1 VNVSAKAPLPYRLL
15 LLLLPPRFRR
25 DFGADLEAVL
35 VERLRDAR
43 SAPARG
49 WIWMIA
55 VVDVLTSAP
64 AELAY
69 ALRLRRTGEAPGS
82 NNGMD
87 HLKRDLRFALRS
99 LARRPGFTAIA
110 IIAVALGIGANTT
123 IFSIADRMLF
133 RLPPYDDAERLV
145 VVWEENP
152 AQGAR
157 YNEVAPLSIGPI
169 RDRVR
174 GFEQLAVYAYRSV
187 TVRGG
192 GEPERLTG
200 LVIDAK
206 LLPMI
211 GIEPALGRNFTEAE
225 DIFGAPN
232 VALISHRLWQRRFDG
247 DPDIIGRTI
256 ELTVSHTIIGVMPAD
271 FHFAVASDV
280 WLPVGQMLAP
290 TDWLSDSHILRTLA
304 KLSAGVSVE
313 RARAELNAVAASLE
327 TEHPRSRAGWRFSVH
342 RINDGMFQAPVKP
355 MALLLLGAVGFV
367 LLIVCAD
374 VANLLLA
381 RGAGRTRELAI
392 RIALGVGRA
401 RLVRQLLTESL
412 LLALA
417 GGAAGTLLAVWA
429 LDLIRSAI
437 PASILE
443 FNPRVADL
451 GIDPRVLGYTAAITV
466 ATGLLFGLLP
476 SLRVSR
482 PNLADSLKEGDRTST
497 AGGGEHRLRA
507 VLVGLQAALAIVLVT
522 GGAML
527 MRSFL
532 AQQSANPGLRSENL
546 LTMQVQPRDVATY
559 DDRSAPSDTIE
570 ARLMRFHRAVLERIA
585 ALPEVDEVAL
595 TSAFPLSGED
605 SWRMQFEVPGQ
616 PTPVGE
622 PPLVSMN
629 AITPGYFALIGV
641 PLRAGR
647 AFGGMDREGALP
659 VAIVSESFARTY
671 LPGEDPIG
679 HRVRPLGGE
688 PREII
693 GVVADVQDW
702 RAASRSTEM
711 VYWPLQQFVMR
722 SVFIVVRTRGEPAAA
737 VPAIR
742 RAVYAVDAGQPV
754 FSIRTMRDV
763 LDVATFDQ
771 RMISASM
778 AVFALVALLLAAVGV
793 YGVMAYA
800 VSQRTPELA
809 IRIALGARPATV
821 IRQISVQGMRPVVI
835 GLAFGVVGAYVVA
848 RMLSRILWAGAG
860 LEATSLAVAAIIL
873 TLAALAAVA
882 LPAWRATRVDPVV
895 ALRVE

>member
-1 VNVSAKAPLPYRLL
+1 
-15 LLLLPPRFRR
+15 
-25 DFGADLEAVL
+25 
-35 VERLRDAR
+35 
-43 SAPARG
+43 
-49 WIWMIA
+49 
-55 VVDVLTSAP
+55 
-64 AELAY
+64 
-69 ALRLRRTGEAPGS
+69 
-82 NNGMD
+82 
-87 HLKRDLRFALRS
+87 
-99 LARRPGFTAIA
+99 
-110 IIAVALGIGANTT
+110 
-123 IFSIADRMLF
+123 
-133 RLPPYDDAERLV
+133 
-145 VVWEENP
+145 
-152 AQGAR
+152 
-157 YNEVAPLSIGPI
+157 
-169 RDRVR
+169 
-174 GFEQLAVYAYRSV
+174 
-187 TVRGG
+187 
-192 GEPERLTG
+192 
-200 LVIDAK
+200 
-206 LLPMI
+206 
-211 GIEPALGRNFTEAE
+211 
-225 DIFGAPN
+225 
-232 VALISHRLWQRRFDG
+232 
-247 DPDIIGRTI
+247 
-256 ELTVSHTIIGVMPAD
+256 
-271 FHFAVASDV
+271 
-280 WLPVGQMLAP
+280 
-290 TDWLSDSHILRTLA
+290 
-304 KLSAGVSVE
+304 
-313 RARAELNAVAASLE
+313 
-327 TEHPRSRAGWRFSVH
+327 VH

-367 LLIVCAD
+367 LLIACAD

-605 SWRMQFEVPGQ
+605 GWRMQFEVPGQ

-647 AFGGMDREGALP
+647 TFGGMDREGALP

-722 SVFIVVRTRGEPAAA
+722 SVFILVRTRGEPAAA